1 MKSMNMKISQ
11 TILALVVLATAGVAQ
26 YASAFSASN
35 GTGGL
40 WSAAV
45 RYPHISTDVHGSVS
59 TSTIIV
65 FQASSQSACQA
76 QIQPYMSTGGVLVR
90 PCQRGMVNLD
100 NVQR

>member
-1 MKSMNMKISQ
+1 MKSIKLKLNQIV
-11 TILALVVLATAGVAQ
+11 LAVAMLATAGVAQ

-45 RYPHISTDVHGSVS
+45 RYPHVSTNPNGSVS
-59 TSTIIV
+59 LTAIIV
-65 FQASSQSACQA
+65 FQASSESACQA

>member
-1 MKSMNMKISQ
+1 MKSTSTKLKQI
-11 TILALVVLATAGVAQ
+11 ILVVAMLATAGAAQ
-26 YASAFSASN
+26 YASAFSAST

-76 QIQPYMSTGGVLVR
+76 QIQPYMSTGGVLIR